1 LHNFSFISGVNF
13 SIFMGGAKKQSPA
26 QAEKKQSSDAAKKE
40 GTKSKKG
47 KDDKGEERS
56 VKAEI
61 RVILTDEQA
70 MKAIKSSKVI
80 TVQEL
85 ARQTGVKISTANA
98 YLKKLLQNGTVKKVG
113 GHSGHHVYQPLSA

>member
-1 LHNFSFISGVNF
+1 
-13 SIFMGGAKKQSPA
+13 MGGAKKQSPA
-26 QAEKKQSSDAAKKE
+26 QAEKKQSTEAAKKS

-47 KDDKGEERS
+47 KKDDKEDKVG
-56 VKAEI
+56 KAEI

-70 MKAIKSSKVI
+70 MKAIKGSKVI

-98 YLKKLLQNGTVKKVG
+98 YLKKLLQDGAVKKVG
-113 GHSGHHVYQPLSA
+113 GYSGHHIYQPVSA

>member
-1 LHNFSFISGVNF
+1 MELIFQF
-13 SIFMGGAKKQSPA
+13 FMGGAKKQSPA

-40 GTKSKKG
+40 GAKSKKG
-47 KDDKGEERS
+47 KKDDKGEERS

-70 MKAIKSSKVI
+70 MKAIKSAKVI

-98 YLKKLLQNGTVKKVG
+98 YLKKSLQNGTVKKVG

>member
-1 LHNFSFISGVNF
+1 
-13 SIFMGGAKKQSPA
+13 MGGAKKQSPA
-26 QAEKKQSSDAAKKE
+26 QAEKKQASDASKKT

-47 KDDKGEERS
+47 MKDDKGEERS

-70 MKAIKSSKVI
+70 MKAIKSAKVI

-85 ARQTGVKISTANA
+85 ARRTGVKISTANA
-98 YLKKLLQNGTVKKVG
+98 YLKKSLQNGTVKKVG
-113 GHSGHHVYQPLSA
+113 GYSGHHVYQTLSS

>member
-1 LHNFSFISGVNF
+1 
-13 SIFMGGAKKQSPA
+13 MGGAKKQSPA
-26 QAEKKQSSDAAKKE
+26 QAEKKQSTEAAKKA

-47 KDDKGEERS
+47 KKEDKGDDKAG
-56 VKAEI
+56 KAEI

-70 MKAIKSSKVI
+70 MKAIKGTKVI

-98 YLKKLLQNGTVKKVG
+98 YLKKSLQNGTVKKVG
-113 GHSGHHVYQPLSA
+113 GHSGHHVYQPISA

>member
-1 LHNFSFISGVNF
+1 
-13 SIFMGGAKKQSPA
+13 MGGAKKQSPA
-26 QAEKKQSSDAAKKE
+26 QTEKKQAQEAAKKA

-47 KDDKGEERS
+47 KKDDKSEDKSG
-56 VKAEI
+56 KAEV
-61 RVILTDEQA
+61 RVILTDDQA
-70 MKAIKSSKVI
+70 MKTIKGAKVI

-98 YLKKLLQNGTVKKVG
+98 YLKKSLERGTVKKVG

>member
-1 LHNFSFISGVNF
+1 
-13 SIFMGGAKKQSPA
+13 MGGSKKQSPA
-26 QAEKKQSSDAAKKE
+26 QTEKKQSSDDAKKS
-40 GTKSKKG
+40 GAKSKKG
-47 KDDKGEERS
+47 KKDDKGEEKS

-70 MKAIKSSKVI
+70 MKAIKGAKVI

-98 YLKKLLQNGTVKKVG
+98 YLKKSLQNGTVKKVG
-113 GHSGHHVYQPLSA
+113 GFSGHHIYQPLSA